1 MTTHARRTDMR
12 RLWALARTSDPATSH
27 AAAADVSLRVN
38 NIELQVLAA
47 LVLRGPSTSHDLADY
62 TGLSLVTVSPRM
74 APLESR
80 GLVKRFCVINR
91 RTIWDVTP
99 RAMLAIQ

>member
-1 MTTHARRTDMR
+1 MTARARRT
-12 RLWALARTSDPATSH
+12 DPATSH
-27 AAAADVSLRVN
+27 AAAASVELRVS

-47 LVLRGPSTSHDLADY
+47 LVLRGPSTSHELADY

-80 GLVKRFCVINR
+80 GMVKRVGLGNR

-99 RAMLAIQ
+99 RAMLVVS

>member
-1 MTTHARRTDMR
+1 MTALARRT
-12 RLWALARTSDPATSH
+12 DPATSH
-27 AAAADVSLRVN
+27 AAAADVSMRVN

-74 APLESR
+74 APLEAR

-91 RTIWDVTP
+91 RTLWEVTP
-99 RAMLAIQ
+99 RAMLVVA